1 MKIVFSLLFAIMAS
15 LSFAQDRNNV
25 NKGEFD
31 INDPRNPDCPCH
43 KMQQQA
49 EQEFAQGNNL
59 NAFFDNIGNGLNEN
73 PQDHSNVQPVN
84 SGKVRERSFA
94 GSAVTHKRKRKV
106 SGLQKQLFRTMNKHK
121 IRKRVKPNY
130 AVCYKW

>member
-15 LSFAQDRNNV
+15 LSVAQDRNNV
-25 NKGEFD
+25 NKEAFD

-43 KMQQQA
+43 KVQQQA
-49 EQEFAQGNNL
+49 EQEFAQGNNV
-59 NAFFDNIGNGLNEN
+59 NSFFDNIGNSRNEN
-73 PQDHSNVQPVN
+73 LQDHSNTQSFN
-84 SGKVRERSFA
+84 SGNLREGSFA

-106 SGLQKQLFRTMNKHK
+106 SGLQKQLFRTMNKHRL
-121 IRKRVKPNY
+121 RKKVKPNY